1 MKRSLEWNAYAD
13 DDTDDFLWLYPIEH
27 LNDVETLSS
36 TESRIEERI
45 QKEHWDA
52 GSDLH
57 ESVDHSEEFVV
68 RDEPSLSRLPPDL
81 DSWTWQFCEFRLYY
95 TSGGYGGSDT
105 NVCKLWRNYRAVFPP
120 EDTGTRYR
128 LCSTVGPLGRRS
140 ANNEIKK
147 RIPPGL
153 SVHRS
158 RRSFGSMSER
168 SKSGGFALIQRC
180 RFRESPLVQ
189 NPISLARTLFLIA
202 VKRLRGNY

>member
-36 TESRIEERI
+36 TASRIEERI

-57 ESVDHSEEFVV
+57 DSVDHSEEFVV

-105 NVCKLWRNYRAVFPP
+105 NVRKLPR
-120 EDTGTRYR
+120 
-128 LCSTVGPLGRRS
+128 GRRS